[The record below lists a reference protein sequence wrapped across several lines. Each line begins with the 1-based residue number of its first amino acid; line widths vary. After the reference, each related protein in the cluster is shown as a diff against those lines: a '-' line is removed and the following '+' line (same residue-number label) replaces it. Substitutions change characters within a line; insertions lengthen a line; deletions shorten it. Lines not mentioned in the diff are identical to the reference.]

1 MFVTYSCTARLL
13 NRRSFARA
21 SAMTPN
27 AIVSI
32 RNLCKTYHEGDR
44 SLRVLEG
51 VSLDIAAGE
60 FFAVLGA
67 SGSGK
72 STLLNL
78 LSGIDRPDSGQI
90 RIDGS
95 DITPF
100 NDRQLTLFRRDH
112 IGIVFQFF
120 NLIPTLTV
128 RENITL
134 PRELGGGNRRRA
146 ATRADD
152 LLEQVGLGDR
162 ADTYP
167 DKLSGGE
174 QQRVAIA
181 RALLHEPKIVLADEP
196 TGNLD
201 DDTGRAVI
209 QLLLRLTREAGKTL
223 VMATHSSEIARQ
235 ADRVCRIHDG
245 LLQVEDP
252 PA

>member
-1 MFVTYSCTARLL
+1 M
-13 NRRSFARA
+13 N
-21 SAMTPN
+21 PD
-27 AIVSI
+27 AIVQI
-32 RNLCKTYHEGDR
+32 RDLHKTYHEGDR
-44 SLRVLEG
+44 SLQVLHG
-51 VSLDIAAGE
+51 VNLDISAGE
-60 FFAVLGA
+60 FIAVLGA

-78 LSGIDRPDSGQI
+78 LSGIDSPDSGHI
-90 RIDGS
+90 LIDGR

-100 NDRQLTLFRRDH
+100 SDRQLTLFRRDH

-134 PRELGGGNRRRA
+134 PQELSGAGRA
-146 ATRADD
+146 ATEARADA

-162 ADTYP
+162 GATFP

-181 RALLHEPKIVLADEP
+181 RALLHEPKLVLADEP

-223 VMATHSSEIARQ
+223 VMATHSAEIARQ
-235 ADRVCRIHDG
+235 ADRVCRISDG
-245 LLQVEDP
+245 ELQVGAAAP
-252 PA
+252 

>member
-1 MFVTYSCTARLL
+1 
-13 NRRSFARA
+13 
-21 SAMTPN
+21 MTQN
-27 AIVSI
+27 ALVSI
-32 RNLCKTYHEGDR
+32 RDLHKTYHEGDL
-44 SLRVLEG
+44 SLRVLES
-51 VSLDIAAGE
+51 VSLDIRAGE
-60 FFAVLGA
+60 FIAVLGA

-134 PRELGGGNRRRA
+134 PQELGGGNRERA
-146 ATRADD
+146 ETRADD
-152 LLEQVGLGDR
+152 LLRQVGLGDR
-162 ADTYP
+162 AAAFP

-181 RALLHEPKIVLADEP
+181 RALLHEPKLVLADEP

-223 VMATHSSEIARQ
+223 VMATHSNEIARQ

-245 LLQVEDP
+245 QLRVEGP